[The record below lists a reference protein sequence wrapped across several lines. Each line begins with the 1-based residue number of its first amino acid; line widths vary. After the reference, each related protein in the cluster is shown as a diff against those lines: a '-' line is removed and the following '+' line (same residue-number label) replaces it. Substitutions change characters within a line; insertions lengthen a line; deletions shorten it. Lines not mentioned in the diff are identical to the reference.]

1 MKLVTAT
8 TTADTL
14 QFGTLRGELDG
25 WRLSLEAGNK
35 SPRTLQS
42 YSETVE
48 QLADFLAAK
57 RMPQAVENVK
67 REHVEAWLKD
77 LREAGR
83 SEATIGLRFRSLRPF
98 WNYLVD
104 EEIIP
109 VSPMAKMHGP
119 KVSIQPTPI
128 PPLEDVKRLL
138 ATTAGKDYEA
148 RRDRAI
154 LLLMVD
160 SGARLSEVANIKLA
174 DVTFVGSRPDLVEI
188 TGKGGSRRTLV
199 IKPVV
204 AQAMRAY
211 LRLRQDRRDARLP
224 WLWLGRGHLLP
235 AGVAQMIGRRAEEAG
250 LVGIHPHVFR
260 HAFAH
265 AWLAAGNSESALMRV
280 AGWKSRSMLAR
291 YGASLADE
299 RAREEHRGFSPTD
312 LL

>member
-1 MKLVTAT
+1 
-8 TTADTL
+8 
-14 QFGTLRGELDG
+14 
-25 WRLSLEAGNK
+25 
-35 SPRTLQS
+35 
-42 YSETVE
+42 
-48 QLADFLAAK
+48 
-57 RMPQAVENVK
+57 
-67 REHVEAWLKD
+67 
-77 LREAGR
+77 
-83 SEATIGLRFRSLRPF
+83 
-98 WNYLVD
+98 
-104 EEIIP
+104 
-109 VSPMAKMHGP
+109 
-119 KVSIQPTPI
+119 
-128 PPLEDVKRLL
+128 
-138 ATTAGKDYEA
+138 
-148 RRDRAI
+148 
-154 LLLMVD
+154 MVD

-224 WLWLGRGHLLP
+224 WLWLGRGHLQP

-250 LVGIHPHVFR
+250 LAGIHPHVFR

>member
-8 TTADTL
+8 TTAGDL

-48 QLADFLAAK
+48 QLADYLS
-57 RMPQAVENVK
+57 RHGMPQSVENVR
-67 REHVEAWLKD
+67 REHIESWLKD
-77 LREAGR
+77 LRETGR

-98 WNYLVD
+98 WRYLTD

-109 VSPMAKMHGP
+109 ASPMAKMRSP

-160 SGARLSEVANIKLA
+160 SGARLSEVANI
-174 DVTFVGSRPDLVEI
+174 R
-188 TGKGGSRRTLV
+188 
-199 IKPVV
+199 
-204 AQAMRAY
+204 
-211 LRLRQDRRDARLP
+211 
-224 WLWLGRGHLLP
+224 
-235 AGVAQMIGRRAEEAG
+235 
-250 LVGIHPHVFR
+250 
-260 HAFAH
+260 
-265 AWLAAGNSESALMRV
+265 
-280 AGWKSRSMLAR
+280 
-291 YGASLADE
+291 
-299 RAREEHRGFSPTD
+299 
-312 LL
+312 

>member
-1 MKLVTAT
+1 MGTSA
-8 TTADTL
+8 ADAL
-14 QFGTLRGELDG
+14 AFGTLRGELDG
-25 WRLSLEAGNK
+25 WRLSLEAAGK
-35 SPRTLQS
+35 SPRTVQS
-42 YSETVE
+42 YTETVL
-48 QLADFLAAK
+48 QLADYLAAK
-57 RMPQAVENVK
+57 GMPRAVENIR
-67 REHVEAWLKD
+67 REHIEGWLRD

-83 SEATIGLRFRSLRPF
+83 SEATIALRYRSLRVF
-98 WNYLVD
+98 FHFLTD
-104 EEIIP
+104 EEVIAA
-109 VSPMAKMHGP
+109 SPMAKMHSP
-119 KVSIQPTPI
+119 KVSVQPTAI
-128 PPLEDVKRLL
+128 PPLEDIKKLL
-138 ATTAGKDYEA
+138 ATTAGRDYED

-160 SGARLSEVANIKLA
+160 SGARLSEIANIKLA

-204 AQAMRAY
+204 AQAIRAY
-211 LRLRQDRRDARLP
+211 LRLRQARHDARSE
-224 WLWLGRGHLLP
+224 WLWLGRGHLQA
-235 AGVAQMIGRRAEEAG
+235 AGVAQMIGRRADEAG
-250 LVGIHPHVFR
+250 LSGIHPHVFR